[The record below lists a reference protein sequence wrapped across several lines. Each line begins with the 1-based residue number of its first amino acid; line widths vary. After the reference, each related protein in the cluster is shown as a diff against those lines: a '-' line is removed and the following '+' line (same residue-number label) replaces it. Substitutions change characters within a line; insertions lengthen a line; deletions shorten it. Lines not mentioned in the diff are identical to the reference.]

1 MWLSILGTNW
11 TLRGELIT
19 SQDLVRRLAADV
31 AGRLTAC
38 AVVAA
43 LVAYSASLNLAVL
56 WVVLVSLNE
65 LTEIKLANRLR
76 DTRLS
81 DRARLVPYMLHL
93 GVGAVLWTG
102 MCLTLWLQGDFID
115 KLTAGATLIGI
126 LIHGS
131 LFYNESRL
139 QSLVTGL
146 PPLAG
151 AAIMIVSAIAD
162 PVLTHREKAVAG
174 VALFSLCTYL
184 STGVYKSVRTRET
197 VRELIATTAR
207 LAAEDPLTGLHNRR
221 SFFEKV
227 EAHSAPGSDF
237 IIAFVDLD
245 RFKPL
250 NDEFG
255 HAVGDEVLK
264 VIARRLEQ
272 HPGIIAAA
280 RLGGDEFAILCACPA
295 DEASAAWRMG
305 EIYDSVVAPINSAA
319 GVVSVGAS
327 IGWARTSDGGAA
339 VTGLLNSADV
349 AMRRAKIER
358 LGLVK
363 FDPVTDSA
371 ALTSSAIEIAF
382 RQALAKEQIKA
393 ALQPIISAKS
403 GKIVSMELLAR
414 WPDSGFARDP
424 APQEFIPIAERLG
437 LLNEMMWSTLR
448 QALPMLAG
456 TTWSLAINVSPSQL
470 TSHYF
475 LQKLMGMIRQYGV
488 PPTRIELEITEQVAF
503 RNVVENCAVL
513 NEARA
518 LGFRVV
524 LDDFGAGYSSLA
536 MLDRLPLDKIKLD
549 REFVGELMTRTEIQK
564 ILKATVS
571 LAHELGMICSVE
583 GIECPE
589 TAAMVTGFG
598 CDQIQGYWVGKP
610 EVICQPPVLLG
621 IAS

>member
-295 DEASAAWRMG
+295 DEAAAAWRMG